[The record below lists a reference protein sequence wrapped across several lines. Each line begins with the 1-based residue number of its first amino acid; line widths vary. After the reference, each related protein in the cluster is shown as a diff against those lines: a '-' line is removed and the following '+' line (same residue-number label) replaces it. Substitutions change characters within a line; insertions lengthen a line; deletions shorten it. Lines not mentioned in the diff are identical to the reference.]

1 MTVSVPSDEVLARLL
16 GTRDE
21 ILMSVEERL
30 GLRLVVRGS
39 DIIIPDDDPAIA
51 AALAD
56 LLGQFAEMIRRGNG
70 PSLIEIRCALDL
82 LASGEKPDLL
92 PLLDSAICVNNRGK
106 IIRPYT
112 QGQKE
117 YVDAINSNDVVF
129 AIGPAGTGKTYLAVA
144 VAVSI
149 LKASRIN
156 RIVLVRPVVDAG
168 ERLGYLPGDLM
179 EKIEPYIRPLYDAF
193 YDLLPPDKFNRYVE
207 KGVVEIAPLAY
218 MRGRTLNNSFVILDE
233 AQNAT
238 KEQMKMF
245 LTRLGQGSKAVL
257 TGDVTQVDLPRQ
269 GIGPSRRRRHTE
281 GHRGHSVLQPYELRR
296 SASRHRSEDSE
307 GLRGLRGRNGV
318 RDVRQEWTGFASSR
332 FLRAY
337 GEKYTEIKAAGAR
350 MI

>member
-1 MTVSVPSDEVLARLL
+1 MTVSVLSEEVLARLL

-30 GLRLVVRGS
+30 GLRLGVRGS

-112 QGQKE
+112 RGQKD

-168 ERLGYLPGDLM
+168 ERLGYIPGDLK

-257 TGDVTQVDLPRQ
+257 TGDVTQVDLPS
-269 GIGPSRRRRHTE
+269 GKES
-281 GHRGHSVLQPYELRR
+281 
-296 SASRHRSEDSE
+296 
-307 GLRGLRGRNGV
+307 GLRVVEGILRGIEGIAFCSLTNSDVVRHDIVQRIVKAYEVYEAGTEFGTFGRNGQDSQALV
-318 RDVRQEWTGFASSR
+318 S
-332 FLRAY
+332 
-337 GEKYTEIKAAGAR
+337 
-350 MI
+350 

>member
-1 MTVSVPSDEVLARLL
+1 MNGSLTVSVPSDEVLARLL

-112 QGQKE
+112 RGQKE

-257 TGDVTQVDLPRQ
+257 TGDVTQVDLPS
-269 GIGPSRRRRHTE
+269 GKES
-281 GHRGHSVLQPYELRR
+281 
-296 SASRHRSEDSE
+296 
-307 GLRGLRGRNGV
+307 GLRVVEGILRGIEGIAFCSLTNSDVVRHDIVQRIVKAYEVYEAGTAFGTFGSNGQDSQALV
-318 RDVRQEWTGFASSR
+318 S
-332 FLRAY
+332 
-337 GEKYTEIKAAGAR
+337 
-350 MI
+350 